1 MNKHLLKYLMMAM
14 WSLIISTESFGQCA
28 SNIGFESGNFS
39 GWSTATDSNF
49 ITPSQRRY
57 MTPGINMGVVN
68 YGGTDMY
75 LGTIFRAN
83 STVGNRLIKVG
94 NREVRATADTVY
106 RKYVVD
112 SLSDKLTIYSYGV
125 VELAHNYWGVPVNEA
140 PGFGYEIYINGSKVD
155 CLKGAFFCG
164 NVDNP
169 PVWQLG
175 TFKDTAGVRKSTG
188 WGEETLNF
196 ACFVGDTIEIRLF
209 TRDCILLGH
218 YAYAYFDV
226 VCGDTSKPVIS
237 QISVSDLL
245 ASDSLDLFCTPN
257 ATLELEPNTDI
268 CPFYMGNVQWSPQSY
283 IIGSTSLDSALI
295 NVPDSVWIYASA
307 EFSNYC
313 QTVDIIDS
321 VYVKY
326 WAYDPHDNIPK
337 LDKNYCDCISDTID
351 FGETNVT
358 TIWDANSNTYTLNT
372 DNQLIISPCDNFY
385 VESAWKNPSSRVVTS
400 GSQIGTTPW
409 TSGNTEGAISRDSL
423 TGAGIF
429 RFEVNIQ
436 SGMSFYVGLNSSNSN
451 NGIDMDQYV
460 RVNGTNI
467 RAYYQGSQVLNL
479 GTFAGT
485 VTIDFEVLSTR
496 RVRIWVNGVLY
507 HTFTNSQ
514 RAVFPVFADYSSAS
528 NHTNHINR
536 MSVKGPTT
544 PKKNFNAISSQLSTQ
559 SYFMTYVDRCG
570 LTINDTIRYI
580 PGFSAQLFDDAVQC
594 GLDRVQFN
602 MTTTAPSLIDRLTW
616 NSNGTGI
623 YTPPTGNGDLKTSNA
638 VLSYDPLVPDYSI
651 NPILVSV
658 TAISGTCSVTDT
670 VYLDVNE
677 IPTANAGP
685 DISTTLD
692 TFNIGG
698 APSGQC
704 NTCVNMKYDWNQGYA
719 MNDSTVSDPSVYRTQ
734 VTDPR
739 FYVRVYDTATGCFS
753 VDTAYIYVSL
763 PVYDNHLHA
772 NCING
777 KIVDFNWLSIPSES
791 INSYAV
797 EYSIDGGRNWFISRK
812 VQSFGTMGSVA
823 QQYHMSIEK
832 LDNPSTI
839 YRWVAINNSGERV
852 QLISLDELSCSDVPT
867 YTLYPNPFT
876 DELELNIYSTTGN
889 RMNYTFE
896 IYNQYGQIVYTKD
909 VSYTESNMTTLIALD
924 GLNNLNAG
932 VYSFSVKSNG
942 KTLYSTLV
950 VKSN

>member
-14 WSLIISTESFGQCA
+14 WSLIISTEVYGQCA
-28 SNIGFESGNFS
+28 SNIGFENGNFS

-49 ITPSQRRY
+49 ITPASRRY
-57 MTPGINMGVVN
+57 IVPGVNMGVVS
-68 YGGTDMY
+68 YGGTDMF

-94 NREVRATADTVY
+94 NRAVRATADTVY
-106 RKYVVD
+106 RTYIVD

-125 VELAHNYWGVPVNEA
+125 VELAHNFWNVPVNEA
-140 PGFGYEIYINGSKVD
+140 PGFGYEIFINGERVD
-155 CLKGAFFCG
+155 CLRGAFFCG

-188 WGEETLNF
+188 WGEETLNL

-237 QISVSDLL
+237 QISVSDLI

-268 CPFYMGNVQWSPQSY
+268 CPYYMGNIQWSPQSY
-283 IIGSTSLDSALI
+283 IVGSTSLDSALI

-326 WAYDPHDNIPK
+326 WAYDPRDNVPK
-337 LDKNYCDCISDTID
+337 LDKNYCDCISDTINFD
-351 FGETNVT
+351 GVNVT
-358 TIWDANSNTYTLNT
+358 TIWDANSATYALNAN
-372 DNQLIISPCDNFY
+372 NQFILNPCDNFY
-385 VESAWKNPSSRVVTS
+385 VESPWKNQSSRVTTS
-400 GSQIGTTPW
+400 GSQIGVNNW
-409 TSGNTEGAISRDSL
+409 SSGNTDGAISRDSL
-423 TGAGIF
+423 TGAGTI
-429 RFEVNIQ
+429 RFVTTIQ
-436 SGMSFYVGLNSSNSN
+436 AGMSFYAGLNSSNSN
-451 NGIDMDQYV
+451 NGIDMDHYV
-460 RVNGTNI
+460 RVNGSNI
-467 RAYYQGSQVLNL
+467 RVYYRGSQLLNI
-479 GTFAGT
+479 GTSFSGT
-485 VTIDFEVLSTR
+485 VNIDFEVLSNR
-496 RVRIWVNGVLY
+496 RVRVWINGVLY
-507 HTFTNSQ
+507 YSYSSSQ
-514 RAVFPVFADYSSAS
+514 RAVFPVFADYSANS

-536 MSVKGPTT
+536 MLMRGPVT
-544 PKKNFNAISSQLSTQ
+544 PKRDFNSIPDKYTQ
-559 SYFMTYVDRCG
+559 TYYMTYVDRCG
-570 LTINDTIRYI
+570 ITVNDTINYI
-580 PGFSAQLFDDAVQC
+580 PGLEAELFDDVVQC
-594 GLDRVQFN
+594 GLDRVYFN
-602 MTTTAPSLIDRLTW
+602 TTTTAPSLIDRLTW
-616 NSNGTGI
+616 NTNGTGTFI
-623 YTPPTGNGDLKTSNA
+623 PPVGNGNLRTTNA
-638 VLSYDPLVPDYSI
+638 VLGYDPVAPDYPM
-651 NPILVSV
+651 NPIMMAV
-658 TAISGTCSVTDT
+658 TATSGTCTVNDT

-677 IPTANAGP
+677 IPTSNAGP

-704 NTCVNMKYDWNQGYA
+704 NTCTMLRYDWNQGYA
-719 MNDSTVSDPSVYRTQ
+719 MNDSTTSDPTVYRTQ

-739 FYVRVYDTATGCFS
+739 FFVRVYDSATGCFS

-763 PVYDNHLHA
+763 PVYEKYLHA
-772 NCING
+772 NCIND
-777 KIVDFNWLSIPSES
+777 KHVEFKWLSIPTES
-791 INSYAV
+791 IKSYAI
-797 EYSIDGGRNWFISRK
+797 EYSLDGGRNWIILRRIQAVSTL
-812 VQSFGTMGSVA
+812 GAVA
-823 QQYHMSIEK
+823 QSYNMTIER
-832 LDNPSTI
+832 LENPSVI
-839 YRWVAINNSGERV
+839 YRWVAFNSNNDRV
-852 QLISLDELSCSDVPT
+852 QLIALDDLACDDIPT

-876 DELELNIYSTTGN
+876 DELELNIYSSAGN
-889 RMNYTFE
+889 KSNYTFE
-896 IYNQYGQIVYTKD
+896 IYNQYGQLVYSKEM
-909 VSYTESNMTTLIALD
+909 SYTETNTTTLVALD
-924 GLNNLNAG
+924 GLNQLNNG
-932 VYSFSVKSNG
+932 VYSFTVKSGG